1 MSGGLIPNL
10 DTGSIPVSSIT
21 DNNIPIHL
29 YIKVD
34 LFFDLLLKLNSPNN
48 RETTDFCT
56 KPSNDYSVIF
66 TKKIKYRLWQGLN
79 SRLVIGISNSGCQ
92 YF

>member
-34 LFFDLLLKLNSPNN
+34 LFFDLLLNYILPATAKLQ
-48 RETTDFCT
+48 
-56 KPSNDYSVIF
+56 IF
-66 TKKIKYRLWQGLN
+66 AQNPLMIIQ
-79 SRLVIGISNSGCQ
+79 
-92 YF
+92 

>member
-29 YIKVD
+29 HIKVD
-34 LFFDLLLKLNSPNN
+34 LFFDLLLKLNSPSN

-56 KPSNDYSVIF
+56 KLSNDYSVIF
-66 TKKIKYRLWQGLN
+66 TKKIKDRLWQGLN
-79 SRLVIGISNSGCQ
+79 SRPVIGISNSGCQ